1 MADFQE
7 QTGTSSH
14 RRKQNSCTL
23 GGMVDIDLIVQTL
36 RDHGHTVED
45 VHVVPPNAGEYAMTV
60 DGNAVNLEG
69 ARHIL
74 ELDEAK

>member
-1 MADFQE
+1 MME
-7 QTGTSSH
+7 
-14 RRKQNSCTL
+14 
-23 GGMVDIDLIVQTL
+23 DIDLLVQTL

-45 VHVVPPNAGEYAMTV
+45 VHHVPPNAGEYAMTV